1 MESVIKCKNSNVNH
15 VDNVG
20 RTPLYFAS
28 EKGHTEVVQMLLED
42 PAIDV
47 NLAEKNIGATA
58 LYTASTLGKED
69 VVELL
74 LRHPSIDVNKWLLDT
89 QMTPLWKASEN
100 GHARVV
106 RLLLSHPE
114 LDINKARTNSAIT
127 TPLGIATFLN
137 KTEVV
142 KLLLS
147 CPRTNVTETGSL
159 ASGKGALEFAREK
172 GYTAIVDAYKRHAE
186 NPRVGQACCGV
197 LDVSEDILRAAK
209 EGDLERLQRL
219 QRCTVT
225 DMNRVKRDPLEINR
239 VDGKGRTPLYLAIK
253 YGHIEVVQNL
263 LKDPNIDVNRAE
275 NESGATA
282 LYLASALG
290 NKDIVELLL
299 RHPNINV
306 NKGSNVTAL
315 SIASENGHAE
325 VVKLH
330 LRCPKTVVNLR
341 DNFGKTALD
350 KAREKGFT
358 HVVEAFAS
366 RKRLLRSGHSCCS
379 ESANRVM

>member
-1 MESVIKCKNSNVNH
+1 MKTVLKCEGSNVNH
-15 VDNVG
+15 GDNVG
-20 RTPLYFAS
+20 RTPLYLAS
-28 EKGHTEVVQMLLED
+28 WKGHAEVLQMLLED

-58 LYTASTLGKED
+58 LYIASALGRRD

-74 LRHPSIDVNKWLLDT
+74 LGHPNIDVNKWLFTT

-100 GHARVV
+100 GHTGVV
-106 RLLLSHPE
+106 KLLLSHPE
-114 LDINKARTNSAIT
+114 LDINKARTNEAKT

-142 KLLLS
+142 RLLLS
-147 CPRTNVTETGSL
+147 CPSTDINKTGKL

-172 GYTAIVDAYKRHAE
+172 GYSSIVVAFESRIQ
-186 NPRVGQACCGV
+186 NPRSEQACCGI
-197 LDVSEDILRAAK
+197 LDVSDGILMAAK
-209 EGDLERLQRL
+209 EGDLERLEML
-219 QRCTVT
+219 QRCTAEEQ
-225 DMNRVKRDPLEINR
+225 NRVNRDINR
-239 VDGKGRTPLYLAIK
+239 VDGKGRTPLYLAIQN
-253 YGHIEVVQNL
+253 GHLEVVRHFL
-263 LKDPNIDVNRAE
+263 RDPSIDVNRAE
-275 NESGATA
+275 DESGATA
-282 LYLASALG
+282 LYLASATG
-290 NKDIVELLL
+290 NAAIVELLL
-299 RHPNINV
+299 GHPKINV

-315 SIASENGHAE
+315 SIASENGHVE

-341 DNFGKTALD
+341 DDFGKTALD

-358 HVVEAFAS
+358 DVVEAFAS

-379 ESANRVM
+379 ESANQVVY